1 MNLGDYMDG
10 YKQALTDMI
19 LFLSPSQD
27 VERLK
32 RETSRLITERCLQ
45 KAEELIEDWGDNGT

>member
-32 RETSRLITERCLQ
+32 RETSRLITDRCLQ
-45 KAEELIEDWGDNGT
+45 KAEELIEDWGEE